1 VILSRAQL
9 IATLVA
15 QNIPVGRQNLFAPDE
30 LSGNI
35 FSTVSREWV
44 ADVWEATIAELR
56 LDAPSLLAPRQIG
69 GGKTI
74 TVPRYLLNGFCCRGH
89 ALKVYSNGM
98 IGFALKAAA
107 SPTPLDHDA
116 LAFGFIHYTA
126 EPRAENLGRDGRHEI
141 LWGVDHD
148 GKFFVYE
155 PGDGDDETLTPTE
168 LASITLV
175 FAQ

>member
-1 VILSRAQL
+1 VILTRAQL
-9 IATLVA
+9 IATLAGAGVPVA
-15 QNIPVGRQNLFAPDE
+15 RVNLLAPDE
-30 LSGNI
+30 ISGDR

-44 ADVWEATIAELR
+44 ADVWRETIAELR
-56 LDAPSLLAPRQIG
+56 LDAPSLISSREIG
-69 GGKTI
+69 GGKSV
-74 TVPRYLLNGFCCRGH
+74 TVPRYFLNGFCCRGH

-98 IGFALKAAA
+98 MGFALKAAA

-141 LWGVDHD
+141 LWGLDHD

-155 PGDGDDETLTPTE
+155 PGDGDGETLTSTE
-168 LASITLV
+168 LASITLI